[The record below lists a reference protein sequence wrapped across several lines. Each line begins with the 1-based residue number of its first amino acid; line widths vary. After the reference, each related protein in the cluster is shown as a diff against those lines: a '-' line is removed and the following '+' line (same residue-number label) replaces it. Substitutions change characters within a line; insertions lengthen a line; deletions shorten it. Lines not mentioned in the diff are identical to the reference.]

1 MTDSIATE
9 VFAYGRVPLA
19 FSARCFTARA
29 RDLGKDDCGFCCI
42 DDPDGKVMATVDG
55 QPLLALNG
63 IQTQSARPYSL
74 APVLDAVAAAGVDV
88 LRISPQAQGTFDVVR
103 EFRDGLAARI
113 TPDIAAARIEAVTG
127 SAATIGYWL
136 GKPGLAAPV
145 SHFA

>member
-1 MTDSIATE
+1 
-9 VFAYGRVPLA
+9 VPLA

-74 APVLDAVAAAGVDV
+74 APVLDDVATAGIDV
-88 LRISPQAQGTFDVVR
+88 LRISPQSQGTFEVVR
-103 EFRDGLAARI
+103 QFRAALAADVA
-113 TPDIAAARIEAVTG
+113 PDVAAARIDVATG
-127 SAATIGYWL
+127 SPATVGYWL
-136 GKPGLAAPV
+136 GKAGLSAPAP
-145 SHFA
+145 HFD